1 MSWVLIAS
9 AMLLSFLN
17 GANDNLKGVATLYG
31 SGSLS
36 YRRTLARTSW

>member
-17 GANDNLKGVATLYG
+17 GANDNLKGVARFI
-31 SGSLS
+31 
-36 YRRTLARTSW
+36 RR